1 MAELKNH
8 RHEIFIREYLKD
20 RNATQAAIRA
30 GYSARSAHSQGHD
43 ILKRP
48 DVQERLRELT
58 GEVLDKLDVSVDR
71 ILRELAAIAFADAR
85 DIFDTSGALLPIHQ
99 MPAHVAATIAA
110 IECEVRTEGRGD
122 DAVPVQLRKI
132 RRWDKLAALKMLA
145 EYRQML
151 RPADSGADA
160 LMGEVAEMLRDARAR
175 AQKAVG
181 R

>member
-8 RHEIFIREYLKD
+8 RHEIFIREYLRD

-43 ILKRP
+43 LLKRP

-85 DIFDTSGALLPIHQ
+85 DIFDSSGALLPIHQ
-99 MPAHVAATIAA
+99 LPAHVAATIAS